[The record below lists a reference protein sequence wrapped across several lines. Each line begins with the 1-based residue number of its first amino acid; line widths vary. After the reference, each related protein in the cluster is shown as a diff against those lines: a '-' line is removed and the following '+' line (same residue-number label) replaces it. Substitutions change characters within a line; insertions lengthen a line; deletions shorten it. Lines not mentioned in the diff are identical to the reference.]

1 MARRKN
7 PKYVVAALVATSLAA
22 LSYKVYAALTKED
35 PAEEEE
41 IEGSH
46 SAPLVPSKTM
56 NKKSIA
62 VTLLHSVLSSDLPL
76 NDILLSSENV
86 TFILPPYLSVDDL
99 LGQIQGEEKG
109 EHLSYQ
115 LPQTLIKN
123 YKLLK
128 CSNIQGYFHLL
139 KNLKPDCL
147 YVCSDDLGI
156 TRQVPQDLNRFV
168 KEIVTLDQ
176 NKTNVHSVLSKVFIR

>member
-1 MARRKN
+1 MSRRRS
-7 PKYVVAALVATSLAA
+7 PKYVAAALVATSVAA
-22 LSYKVYAALTKED
+22 LGYKLYSILTS
-35 PAEEEE
+35 EEEE
-41 IEGSH
+41 TERQVENPAISG
-46 SAPLVPSKTM
+46 AG
-56 NKKSIA
+56 KKSIA

-86 TFILPPYLSVDDL
+86 TFILPPHLSVDDL
-99 LGQIQGEEKG
+99 LGQIQGEQEG
-109 EHLSYQ
+109 ETHAYV
-115 LPQTLIKN
+115 LPQTLLRN

-139 KNLKPDCL
+139 KNLKPDLL

-156 TRQVPQDLNRFV
+156 SRLVPQDLNRFV

-176 NKTNVHSVLSKVFIR
+176 NKNSVQSVLSKVFIR